1 MGDAPMAAL
10 SGSRLDVSGT
20 TRPPL
25 ARDRVRFVG
34 EPVAAV
40 VAENAYL
47 CADAVNLVDVRY
59 DLLPAVIGP
68 DSPAVDDVVVHEG
81 AGTNTVKSFDFGE
94 SSADSD
100 AVVVRQRVINQ
111 RLQPA
116 PMEPRACAARWE
128 RDGRV
133 SVWLSSQAPHLAREA
148 IASFLG
154 IELDRVRMH
163 QVDVGG
169 GFGAKVFITP
179 EEVLV
184 PFLSQMVG
192 RPLKWVETRTE
203 SMQALPAGRGQITTV
218 TLRADRTGKVRSV
231 EYDILQDAGAYP
243 GAGAFMPGVAW
254 MMSSGPYAIPGSR
267 LRGRSVVTTTAPTGP
282 YRGAGRPE
290 PAYALERAMDLLAA
304 DLRLDPAEVRRRN
317 LIRGADFPYTT
328 ASGTVYDSGNLIA
341 ALDRVLK
348 AGRYRTLREEQLRR
362 RRNGDRERL
371 GLGLAA
377 FVDIAG
383 RSSPPEFGAVEIAT
397 DGTLVIRAGCGPH
410 GQGHGTVLATIASER
425 LGGSLTAR
433 SRFVHSDTDEVPFGG
448 GSYGSKSLQVAGS
461 AVDNAAATLVERGRR
476 LAAQVLEADSADV
489 VLDLVAGA
497 FHVVGARRPLL
508 TWQDLAVAAAI
519 RGERLY
525 EEARLEGAGPTVP
538 GGVYLAV
545 VSLDVETWIARVLEL
560 ITCDDAGRIVNPML
574 AEGQVQGGLVQG
586 IAQALFEEQRYDSGG
601 SLLTS
606 TFLDYLI

>member
-1 MGDAPMAAL
+1 
-10 SGSRLDVSGT
+10 
-20 TRPPL
+20 
-25 ARDRVRFVG
+25 
-34 EPVAAV
+34 
-40 VAENAYL
+40 
-47 CADAVNLVDVRY
+47 
-59 DLLPAVIGP
+59 
-68 DSPAVDDVVVHEG
+68 
-81 AGTNTVKSFDFGE
+81 
-94 SSADSD
+94 
-100 AVVVRQRVINQ
+100 
-111 RLQPA
+111 
-116 PMEPRACAARWE
+116 
-128 RDGRV
+128 
-133 SVWLSSQAPHLAREA
+133 
-148 IASFLG
+148 
-154 IELDRVRMH
+154 
-163 QVDVGG
+163 
-169 GFGAKVFITP
+169 
-179 EEVLV
+179 
-184 PFLSQMVG
+184 
-192 RPLKWVETRTE
+192 
-203 SMQALPAGRGQITTV
+203 
-218 TLRADRTGKVRSV
+218 
-231 EYDILQDAGAYP
+231 
-243 GAGAFMPGVAW
+243 
-254 MMSSGPYAIPGSR
+254 
-267 LRGRSVVTTTAPTGP
+267 
-282 YRGAGRPE
+282 
-290 PAYALERAMDLLAA
+290 MDLLAA

-489 VLDLVAGA
+489 VLDLDAGA
-497 FHVVGARRPLL
+497 FHVAGARRPLL

-606 TFLDYLI
+606 TFLDYLIPTVGETPRHIGLFEETPTARNRLGTKGIGESGTVGATPAVVNAVLDALAEFGVRHLDMPLSPDRIWQALQVGRSSPGPPS